1 MTVPD
6 RAHAESIGFEQS
18 PDLQVV
24 TYGADLRVLAA
35 NAGVRRL
42 LGDRDPAGQTMS
54 DALRQ
59 ILGDPVIEL
68 FVEVF
73 HSGQTHH
80 LDGWRVHA
88 GRPGE
93 WISADLTIAPWRDE
107 TGSVAGCIGRG
118 TDLAALAPTRQ
129 AAETRYSATLELMAD
144 LQDALLPADLPVAP
158 ALDVS
163 ATYLLAADDARAGGD
178 WFDAIVRPDGTIALV
193 VGDTVGQGIKASAVM
208 GQLRAVLHE
217 RLLADDP
224 IPEALRSLDRYARVH
239 PESHAATVCVVVV
252 DPASGAIEYC
262 TAGHPAPL
270 VVAADGSSRF
280 LDVSGSGPLTTESDY
295 RTSHDTLGTDD
306 VVLLFT
312 DGLTERPGVT
322 PAQSTADIARA
333 ATWAAVSGVQDTAP
347 AERRSTRVCERTL
360 ETLIQSTGY
369 NDDITLLAAHRTPT
383 FGPFRTS
390 LGRSPDAVRDARDRL
405 DEWLGTLQ
413 VAVLD
418 EFAVL
423 HAAGE
428 LVTNAIEHAYPQGEM
443 PDVAVELEA
452 TLEPSGVLDLAVTD
466 RGRWNDAPPH
476 PDRGRGLGMVSG
488 LVDLLTIDRTDAGS
502 TARIRKRLTRSAQL
516 LTGSAPGAGDD
527 AAAEVQFGTEV
538 DGDMMK
544 VRGPV
549 DLKSADNFRA
559 SLRRFSRGGT
569 AELTVDLT
577 EVTHLGSAGVQVL
590 HEINAMDGASLHLCA
605 PSGSVAQHV
614 LELVRLPYDEEPRP
628 LSEE

>member
-129 AAETRYSATLELMAD
+129 AAETRYSATLEVMSD

-178 WFDAIVRPDGTIALV
+178 WFDVIVRPDGTIALV

-208 GQLRAVLHE
+208 GQWRAVLHE

-262 TAGHPAPL
+262 TAGHPARW
-270 VVAADGSSRF
+270 SSRQ
-280 LDVSGSGPLTTESDY
+280 T
-295 RTSHDTLGTDD
+295 
-306 VVLLFT
+306 
-312 DGLTERPGVT
+312 
-322 PAQSTADIARA
+322 ARA
-333 ATWAAVSGVQDTAP
+333 
-347 AERRSTRVCERTL
+347 
-360 ETLIQSTGY
+360 
-369 NDDITLLAAHRTPT
+369 
-383 FGPFRTS
+383 
-390 LGRSPDAVRDARDRL
+390 
-405 DEWLGTLQ
+405 
-413 VAVLD
+413 
-418 EFAVL
+418 
-423 HAAGE
+423 
-428 LVTNAIEHAYPQGEM
+428 
-443 PDVAVELEA
+443 
-452 TLEPSGVLDLAVTD
+452 
-466 RGRWNDAPPH
+466 
-476 PDRGRGLGMVSG
+476 
-488 LVDLLTIDRTDAGS
+488 GS
-502 TARIRKRLTRSAQL
+502 WT
-516 LTGSAPGAGDD
+516 
-527 AAAEVQFGTEV
+527 
-538 DGDMMK
+538 
-544 VRGPV
+544 
-549 DLKSADNFRA
+549 
-559 SLRRFSRGGT
+559 
-569 AELTVDLT
+569 
-577 EVTHLGSAGVQVL
+577 
-590 HEINAMDGASLHLCA
+590 
-605 PSGSVAQHV
+605 
-614 LELVRLPYDEEPRP
+614 
-628 LSEE
+628 